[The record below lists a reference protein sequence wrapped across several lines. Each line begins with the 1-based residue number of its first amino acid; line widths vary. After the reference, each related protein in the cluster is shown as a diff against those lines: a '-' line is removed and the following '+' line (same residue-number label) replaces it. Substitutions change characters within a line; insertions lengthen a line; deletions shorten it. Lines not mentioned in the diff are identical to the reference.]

1 MLTHCEEMRART
13 STEGEEAVEHMAHRR
28 GKKSPFFYTMN
39 LKDLFRFVM
48 TTMLTT
54 PSFPNFECSPM
65 L

>member
-13 STEGEEAVEHMAHRR
+13 STEGEEAVEHMAHGR